1 MITLISTVYNC
12 KDEIKDS
19 IEYFLCKDNN
29 SLYDQ
34 IIICDGGSN
43 DGTIELLKEFRQISE
58 KVLILEARKANI
70 SRGRN
75 IAIHAAKDGIIVA
88 FDSGTTYSQGWLKKM
103 TDPITSGESD
113 VVEGNSILTG
123 NNKFQKVICNIIDSD
138 KEGPR
143 QGASHRCISYKKSV
157 WETVGGYP
165 ENVIAGED
173 TWFNSIIRKNGF
185 QIKFDETATCFWTVR
200 KDLKSYIKM
209 IYRNIS
215 GHIQL
220 KDNLGTSKLFTIA
233 MINVFMIAGLII
245 SFFSKYTLAVTLVL
259 MFVFFGYRLLKPPR
273 YKYFYRPDH
282 FFYGAFILF
291 ITDFTVTRAFANKL
305 LCKKKG
311 NHE

>member
-12 KDEIKDS
+12 KDEIRDT

-34 IIICDGGSN
+34 IIICDGGST
-43 DGTIELLKEFRQISE
+43 DGTIELLKEFSHISE
-58 KVLILEARKANI
+58 KVIILEAHEANI

-75 IAIHAAKDGIIVA
+75 IAINAAKDGVIVA
-88 FDSGTTYSQGWLKKM
+88 FDSGTTYSKDWLKKM
-103 TDPITSGESD
+103 TDPIISGDFEI
-113 VVEGNSILTG
+113 VEGNSILTG
-123 NNKFQKVICNIIDSD
+123 NNKFQKIICNIIDND

-143 QGASHRCISYKKSV
+143 QGASHRCISYKKLV

-165 ENVIAGED
+165 ENVKAGED
-173 TWFNSIIRKNGF
+173 TWFNSVIRKNNF
-185 QIKFDETATCFWTVR
+185 RIKFDETATCFWTVR
-200 KDLKSYIKM
+200 KNLPSYIKM

-220 KDNLGTSKLFTIA
+220 KGNLGTTKLFVTA
-233 MINVFMIAGLII
+233 MINVLMIAGLVFSI
-245 SFFSKYTLAVTLVL
+245 FSKYIFAVTIIL
-259 MFVFFGYRLLKPPR
+259 MLIYFSYRLLKPPR

-282 FFYGAFILF
+282 FFYGVFILF

-305 LCKKKG
+305 FGKKKG